1 MKRRDFRPGEQD
13 MNIDKLVMR
22 FAGSMILVSLALAY
36 WHSPYWLWV
45 TAFVGANLLQSSFTG
60 FCPLAMILAK
70 FKVQAGPAFGA

>member
-1 MKRRDFRPGEQD
+1 

-22 FAGSMILVSLALAY
+22 FAGSVILVSVALAY

-70 FKVQAGPAFGA
+70 FKVKAGPAFGA